1 MRGDVQQKMMWL
13 KMESI
18 EQLHEYKAK
27 MIFLKRNGISYK

>member
-18 EQLHEYKAK
+18 ELLHEYKAK
-27 MIFLKRNGISYK
+27 MIFF

>member
-18 EQLHEYKAK
+18 ELLHEYKAK
-27 MIFLKRNGISYK
+27 MIFFKKKWNQL

>member
-18 EQLHEYKAK
+18 ELLHEYKAK
-27 MIFLKRNGISYK
+27 MIFLKKKWNQL